1 MILGS
6 LIKDFYC
13 SLRNDRHEIL
23 ADIDDKLGGTD
34 RGQNPHELLESALS
48 ACTIMTIQSYAK
60 RKGYILDTLE
70 VKVSIEKEG
79 EENLI
84 TKEITFPDSLDE
96 EVKSKLLQI
105 ASKCPIHKL
114 LTSNVTIETTH

>member
-1 MILGS
+1 MFCI
-6 LIKDFYC
+6 IVF
-13 SLRNDRHEIL
+13 
-23 ADIDDKLGGTD
+23 KLV
-34 RGQNPHELLESALS
+34 
-48 ACTIMTIQSYAK
+48 QSYAK